1 MLRKYANFCYDLV
14 GSLVLPY
21 VDIFE
26 GLRPQI
32 TKADIEVSLPEYV
45 SLMFVTSGLVS
56 LFILFVVGTLL
67 FLSQGITGLIMT
79 LTFSVLSAV
88 ATIVGFYVY
97 PSLIRKSR
105 ASQIRDTLPF
115 ATMYLSTL
123 AGTGTSLSEIFS
135 NLAEVEEY
143 GEVAREAEKI
153 DRDIKT
159 FGMDVS
165 EAIKRAAERTPSED
179 FRELMWGLNHVLTTG
194 GTLRDFLQQRSKSL
208 MDDYQRR
215 VEEFADSLSLL
226 VEMYITVVI
235 VGSIVFTSMSAVM
248 TTFTQMSPSVIV
260 TVQLLT
266 IFVGL
271 PLVSGMFILLIQGL
285 SPGGI
290 R

>member
-1 MLRKYANFCYDLV
+1 MLRKYADFCYDLV
-14 GSLVLPY
+14 GSFVLPY
-21 VDIFE
+21 VDVFE

-56 LFILFVVGTLL
+56 LFILFVVGTLM
-67 FLSQGITGLIMT
+67 FLSQGISGLIMT
-79 LTFSVLSAV
+79 LTFSVLSGV

-97 PSLIRKSR
+97 PTLIRKSR

-135 NLAEVEEY
+135 NLAEVDEY

-153 DRDIKT
+153 DKDIKT

-260 TVQLLT
+260 TIQLLL

-271 PLVSGMFILLIQGL
+271 PLISGMFILLIQGL

>member
-1 MLRKYANFCYDLV
+1 MLRKYANFCYNLV
-14 GSLVLPY
+14 GSFVLPY
-21 VDIFE
+21 VDVFE

-45 SLMFVTSGLVS
+45 SLMVATSGFVS
-56 LFILFVVGTLL
+56 IFVLLVVGALL
-67 FLSQGITGLIMT
+67 TISQGVSGLIMA
-79 LTFSVLSAV
+79 LTFSVISGV
-88 ATIVGFYVY
+88 ATVVGFYIY
-97 PSLIRKSR
+97 PSLIKASR

-123 AGTGTSLSEIFS
+123 AGTGTALPEIFA
-135 NLAEVEEY
+135 NLAKVDEY
-143 GEVAREAEKI
+143 GEVAREAQKI

-159 FGMDVS
+159 FGMDAS
-165 EAIKRAAERTPSED
+165 EAIQRAAERTPSED

-194 GTLRDFLQQRSKSL
+194 GTMRDFLQQRASSL
-208 MDDYQRR
+208 MDDYERR
-215 VEEFADSLSLL
+215 VQEFADTLSLL

-248 TTFTQMSPSVIV
+248 TTFTQLSPSVIV
-260 TVQLLT
+260 TIQLLL

-271 PLVSGMFILLIQGL
+271 PMISGMFILLVQGL

>member
-1 MLRKYANFCYDLV
+1 MLRKYANFCYNLV
-14 GSLVLPY
+14 GSFILPY
-21 VDIFE
+21 VDVFE

-45 SLMFVTSGLVS
+45 SLMVATSGFVS
-56 LFILFVVGTLL
+56 LFILLVVGSLL
-67 FLSQGITGLIMT
+67 MISQGVSGLIIA
-79 LTFSVLSAV
+79 LTFSVIAGV
-88 ATIVGFYVY
+88 ATIVGFYIY
-97 PSLIRKSR
+97 PSLMKSSR

-123 AGTGTSLSEIFS
+123 AGTGTALPEIFA
-135 NLAEVEEY
+135 NLAKVDEY
-143 GEVAREAEKI
+143 GEVAREAQKI

-159 FGMDVS
+159 FGMDAS
-165 EAIKRAAERTPSED
+165 EAIQRAAERTPSED

-194 GTLRDFLQQRSKSL
+194 GTMRDFLQQRASSL
-208 MDDYQRR
+208 MDDYERR
-215 VEEFADSLSLL
+215 VQEFADTLSLL

-248 TTFTQMSPSVIV
+248 TTFTQLSPSVIV
-260 TVQLLT
+260 TIQLLL

-271 PLVSGMFILLIQGL
+271 PMISGMFILLVQGL

>member
-1 MLRKYANFCYDLV
+1 MLRKYANFCYNLV
-14 GSLVLPY
+14 GSFILPY
-21 VDIFE
+21 VDVFE

-32 TKADIEVSLPEYV
+32 SKADIEVSLPEYV
-45 SLMFVTSGLVS
+45 SLMVATSGFVS
-56 LFILFVVGTLL
+56 LFILLVVGTLL
-67 FLSQGITGLIMT
+67 LLSQGISGLVMA
-79 LTFSVLSAV
+79 LTFSVLSGA
-88 ATIVGFYVY
+88 ATVVGFYIY
-97 PSLIRKSR
+97 PSLMKASR
-105 ASQIRDTLPF
+105 ASEIRDTLPF

-123 AGTGTSLSEIFS
+123 AGTGTALPEIFA
-135 NLAEVEEY
+135 NLSKVDEY

-159 FGMDVS
+159 FGMDAS
-165 EAIKRAAERTPSED
+165 KAIQRAAERTPSED

-194 GTLRDFLQQRSKSL
+194 GTLRDFLQQRASSL
-208 MDDYQRR
+208 MDDYERR
-215 VEEFADSLSLL
+215 VQEFADTLSLL

-248 TTFTQMSPSVIV
+248 TTFTQLSPTVIV
-260 TVQLLT
+260 TIQLLL

-271 PLVSGMFILLIQGL
+271 PLVSGMFILLVQGL

>member
-56 LFILFVVGTLL
+56 LFILFVVGTLM
-67 FLSQGITGLIMT
+67 FLSQGITGLVLTTT
-79 LTFSVLSAV
+79 LSILSGA

-97 PSLIRKSR
+97 PSLIITSR

-260 TVQLLT
+260 TIQLLT